1 MMHVLTTASF
11 SYAVFS
17 VRKSLRKFFIEGY
30 RVGENED
37 RRNLCF
43 GASVYIG
50 GKNLTWW
57 VMDE

>member
-1 MMHVLTTASF
+1 MYVLITASF
-11 SYAVFS
+11 SYAVFG
-17 VRKSLRKFFIEGY
+17 VRKSLRKFFIEAY

-50 GKNLTWW
+50 G
-57 VMDE
+57 EI

>member
-1 MMHVLTTASF
+1 MYLQPLRFHMRF
-11 SYAVFS
+11 YA

-50 GKNLTWW
+50 GKI
-57 VMDE
+57 